1 MDDRRRN
8 LIEKG
13 QTEEINNF
21 TFIPTI
27 NKPAEKRFSG
37 DKYTDNSIDKFIE
50 QRGATPGLPDESLNY
65 QLSVYDTQR

>member
-50 QRGATPGLPDESLNY
+50 
-65 QLSVYDTQR
+65 